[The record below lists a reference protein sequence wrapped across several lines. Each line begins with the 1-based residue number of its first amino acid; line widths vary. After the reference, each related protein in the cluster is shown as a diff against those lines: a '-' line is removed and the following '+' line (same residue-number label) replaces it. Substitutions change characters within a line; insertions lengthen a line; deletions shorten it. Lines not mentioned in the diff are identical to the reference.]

1 VHCTLCKKWIVFQYS
16 LQSSCPILCI
26 YYLFMHCSAFLNLLF
41 IQALLCIFWIYYLFR
56 HCSAFPESTNYSGI
70 ALHFLIFYLF
80 RHCSAFPESTNYSG
94 IALHFLNLLFIKALL
109 CILSI
114 YVQFMQALLNIC
126 SSILYIGIDLHYILF
141 ILALCC
147 MQSLLL
153 PYLLRHWSAF
163 SSNTTPLFFQALIS
177 ILWIYCLFRN

>member
-1 VHCTLCKKWIVFQYS
+1 L
-16 LQSSCPILCI
+16 LCI
-26 YYLFMHCSAFLNLLF
+26 FWSSIYSGIALLFLNLLI
-41 IQALLCIFWIYYLFR
+41 IQALLCIFW
-56 HCSAFPESTNYSGI
+56 
-70 ALHFLIFYLF
+70 IFYLF